1 MPDVLDE
8 GEPARGGPAPR
19 LARGQQRRGAGQE
32 GRRGFEGQQEGLEVA
47 PFHGHASYG
56 YAHPGSL
63 PNTRVG
69 PKKFRFTLQTMG
81 IHEIRQYFLSKLSSP
96 EEARRPDETA
106 IAACALLLE
115 LAHADDD
122 LADAERERILRAVRE
137 DFGVAPGDVEEIVRL
152 AEAERRESVDLYQFT
167 RLITE
172 RFSREERLR
181 LVEVIWGV
189 VYSDGTLTAAENQ
202 LARRIAELLGFQHP
216 EVQAV
221 REKVAGK
228 K

>member
-1 MPDVLDE
+1 
-8 GEPARGGPAPR
+8 
-19 LARGQQRRGAGQE
+19 
-32 GRRGFEGQQEGLEVA
+32 
-47 PFHGHASYG
+47 
-56 YAHPGSL
+56 
-63 PNTRVG
+63 
-69 PKKFRFTLQTMG
+69 MG

-96 EEARRPDETA
+96 EETRRPDEVA

-115 LAHADDD
+115 IAHADD
-122 LADAERERILRAVRE
+122 AFSEAERERILRAVRE
-137 DFGVAPGDVEEIVRL
+137 DFGVAPGDVAEIVRL
-152 AEAERRESVDLYQFT
+152 AESERRDSVDLYQFT

-189 VYSDGTLTAAENQ
+189 VYADGQLTAVENQ

-221 REKVAGK
+221 REKVKQQG
-228 K
+228 